1 MKVLAVNGSPRKN
14 WNTGTLLQAALDRAA
29 EQGCE
34 TEFVQLSSIAL
45 RGCSSCLS
53 CKREGEPFRS
63 DALCVM
69 KDDLRPVLEKARAAD
84 VLLVGSPVYYG
95 TLTAEAWAF
104 LTRYWF
110 AAFNYDPAQLSK
122 VPATKPTGFIAT
134 MNVPDAGA
142 YKTLFDGIV
151 ANLQTLSGPVRTLMG
166 EDTCQVADY
175 SRYHMPM
182 FDAAHKAARRYG
194 ENSEDVQRA
203 RALMDE
209 LLELAQAGE

>member
-29 EQGCE
+29 EAGCE
-34 TEFVQLSSIAL
+34 TEFVQLSSVPL
-45 RGCSSCLS
+45 RGCSSCLA
-53 CKREGEPFRS
+53 CKREAEPFRS
-63 DALCVM
+63 DPLCAM
-69 KDDLRPVLEKARAAD
+69 KDGLRPVLERARAAN

-122 VPATKPTGFIAT
+122 IPANKPTGFIAT

-142 YKTLFDGIV
+142 YRALFDGV
-151 ANLQTLSGPVRTLMG
+151 VGNLQALSGPVRTLMG
-166 EDTCQVADY
+166 EDTCQVDDY
-175 SRYHMPM
+175 VRYRMLM
-182 FDAAHKAARRYG
+182 FDAEHKAARRY
-194 ENSEDVQRA
+194 SADSADVQRA
-203 RALMDE
+203 RTLMDE
-209 LLELAQAGE
+209 LLGMAKAGE